1 MPSRTSIGP
10 AASGSHRGVGRTAR
24 SGKPTGRTRALA
36 EASRDR
42 HIDAAKDDARLA
54 RLTEGFHAQSTL
66 AEPIRWW
73 LDHIARHNRVRI
85 TTWATYS
92 KQLKLV
98 EDRIG
103 EIPVRQLRPEQV
115 TTFVSELVDR
125 GSAARARHARTL
137 LVQVLDAPDLS
148 VPDRTEPQSAGSGA
162 VHRNAHRTG
171 DESVGA
177 RLTS

>member
-1 MPSRTSIGP
+1 VESK
-10 AASGSHRGVGRTAR
+10 V
-24 SGKPTGRTRALA
+24 GKPTGRTRALA

-66 AEPIRWW
+66 AELIRWW
-73 LDHIARHNRVRI
+73 LDHIARHRVRI

-98 EDRIG
+98 EDRLG

-125 GSAARARHARTL
+125 GSAARARNVRTL
-137 LVQVLDAPDLS
+137 LVQVLDQAVTLGLTTDNVARKVRPS
-148 VPDRTEPQSAGSGA
+148 TPPARSTSPTSPSSSATRTSRRPGGMCSTKASD
-162 VHRNAHRTG
+162 H
-171 DESVGA
+171 A
-177 RLTS
+177 R